1 VVEDTRSGEREDTRR
16 VEGEDT
22 EDIVVAE
29 DKDLAG
35 EGKKQAE
42 KQEPQLGPL

>member
-1 VVEDTRSGEREDTRR
+1 MVEDTRSEEGEDKRP

-29 DKDLAG
+29 DTDLAG
-35 EGKKQAE
+35 EGQN
-42 KQEPQLGPL
+42 